1 MFSLLCAA
9 LRWLAHYLMRD
20 CSRGGPQR
28 KRSAGRLTVPWA
40 ALESVTVK
48 EPTPDRK
55 NAWPWLVA
63 GLIYVAAAVLVT
75 WPLAQRMATDLPG
88 PSADSLLHYWN
99 GWWVRQALLRGR
111 TPYQCDLLFFPN
123 GVSLATHNLAWWQIA
138 LWLPLQA
145 VLGGL
150 AAYNVAVLLTLVA
163 CGLAAYALALEVVGD
178 RRAAL
183 VTGLIYLA
191 WPFRISQLD
200 HPNLVG
206 TMLVPLLLLGLVRL
220 VRRPRL
226 GQGLLVGICA
236 AGVGL
241 ARWQALIPAG
251 LLAGVWLV
259 SQGKG
264 LLAGPTLRALA
275 VAGVVAALLLAP
287 FAFMLFNAQEA
298 APAALIRDEEAMQTD
313 LLAWVTPPSGHPL
326 FGEITRPLYDRYYA
340 ERTPHRRVP
349 MYVGVSVATLG
360 IIGLASAGRK
370 AWPWAIMVLIIGGL
384 ALGSTLHVGGR
395 EIGAVPTLYGLLA
408 PIKVFRLMRE
418 PDRYGLFVAL
428 PMAVLAGQG
437 LAWLL
442 GRARLARTG
451 WALSVTV
458 VVAAIVLGEYLQVPV
473 PTQHP
478 ALSPYYAQ
486 LRADPDAGA
495 VLDLPIDTMQAKWYM
510 FAQTMHQRP
519 IVVGNLSRLPTDAL
533 AYVTADPWLS
543 ELAAHQEMPPWQTS
557 LTAVLGRL
565 HADGVTHIV
574 LHKNR
579 VGADRIAHWRRYLA
593 MQPLYED
600 EQIVVY
606 TTAPKANQHYALTPL
621 WDGLGPVDVRLST
634 DCQRPGGIVT
644 VEVVWGTSTA
654 VDSLPDVRLALE
666 DAAGNVAVEMT
677 YPLIGDRP
685 ASALPGDALEWGS
698 YALRLPTDLQS
709 GSYALVLDLGDE
721 ALTSTAPCWGQVQV
735 QDGGCPLLVDDGLM
749 PMDAIF
755 GEQLRLLGYALEPS
769 EGALQVRLLW
779 RAEQRMPIDYT
790 VFVHLYDLEMGVPV
804 SQDDAMPRRGA
815 LPTRFWMAG
824 QIVDDQMTVPLPG
837 VAAGTYGVLIGVY
850 DGMTGD
856 RLPVQVGSESA
867 DPDGRLVL
875 TEAWEVP

>member
-1 MFSLLCAA
+1 MG
-9 LRWLAHYLMRD
+9 D

-28 KRSAGRLTVPWA
+28 KRSAKRLTVPRA

-48 EPTPDRK
+48 ESTHDRK
-55 NAWPWLVA
+55 NAGPWLAA
-63 GLIYVAAAVLVT
+63 GLIYAAAAVLVT
-75 WPLAQRMATDLPG
+75 WPLAQRMITDLPG

-99 GWWVRQALLRGR
+99 GWWVRQALLTGSN
-111 TPYQCDLLFFPN
+111 PYRCELLFFPN

-138 LWLPLQA
+138 LWLPIQA

-150 AAYNVAVLLTLVA
+150 AAYNLALLVTLVA
-163 CGLAAYALALEVVGD
+163 CGLAAHALVLEVVGD

-183 VTGLIYLA
+183 VAGLIYLA

-206 TMLVPLLLLGLVRL
+206 TMLVPLLLLGLMRL

-226 GQGLLVGICA
+226 GLGLLVGICA

-259 SQGKG
+259 SQGRR
-264 LLAGPTLRALA
+264 LLTGPTWRALA

-287 FAFMLFNAQEA
+287 FAFMLFNVQEA
-298 APAALIRDEEAMQTD
+298 APTALIREEEAMQTD

-326 FGEITRPLYDRYYA
+326 FGQITAPLYDRYYA

-349 MYVGVSVATLG
+349 MYVGVSVSALG
-360 IIGLASAGRK
+360 IVGVVTGRRK
-370 AWPWAIMVLIIGGL
+370 AWPWAIIALLLGGL
-384 ALGSTLHVGGR
+384 ALGSTLRVGGR
-395 EIGAVPTLYGLLA
+395 EIGGVHTLYGLLA
-408 PIKVFRLMRE
+408 PIRVFRLMRE

-442 GRARLARTG
+442 GRARLVKTG
-451 WALSVTV
+451 WVLGVTV
-458 VVAAIVLGEYLQVPV
+458 LAAVIVLGEYLQTPV

-478 ALSPYYAQ
+478 VLSPYYAQ

-495 VLDLPIDTMQAKWYM
+495 VLDVPLDTMQAKWYM

-519 IVVGNLSRLPTDAL
+519 IVVGNLSRLPSDAL
-533 AYVTADPWLS
+533 GYVTADPWLS

-557 LTAVLGRL
+557 LTSVLGRL
-565 HADGVTHIV
+565 YADGVTHIV

-606 TTAPKANQHYALTPL
+606 TTAPRANQQYAFTPL
-621 WDGLGPVDVRLST
+621 WDGLGPVDVRLSA
-634 DCQRPGGIVT
+634 DCQRPGDIVT
-644 VEVVWGTSTA
+644 VDVVWGTSQA
-654 VDSLPDVRLALE
+654 VAPVPDVRLVLE
-666 DAAGNVAVEMT
+666 DATGASLAVESC
-677 YPLIGDRP
+677 PLLADGRSTLQ
-685 ASALPGDALEWGS
+685 ADALEWGS
-698 YALRLPTDLQS
+698 YALRLPSDLPS
-709 GSYALVLDLGDE
+709 GSYALVLDLGDD
-721 ALTSTAPCWGQVQV
+721 ALTSTAPCWGQVRV
-735 QDGGCPLLVDDGLM
+735 QGGECPLPVADGLT
-749 PMDAIF
+749 PMDATF
-755 GEQLRLLGYALEPS
+755 GHQLRLLGYALERS

-779 RAEQRMPIDYT
+779 RAEQRMPLDYT
-790 VFVHLYDLEMGVPV
+790 VFVHLYDLDTGIPV

-824 QIVDDQMTVPLPG
+824 QMVDDQMTVPLPG
-837 VAAGTYGVLIGVY
+837 VAAGTYGVLVGVY
-850 DGMTGD
+850 DGVTGD
-856 RLPVQVGSESA
+856 RLPVQVGADPE